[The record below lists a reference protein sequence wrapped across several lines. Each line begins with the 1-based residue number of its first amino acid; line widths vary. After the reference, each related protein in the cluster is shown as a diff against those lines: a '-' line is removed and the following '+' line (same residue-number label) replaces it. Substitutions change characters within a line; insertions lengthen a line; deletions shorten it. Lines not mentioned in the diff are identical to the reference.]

1 MLETAHAVV
10 EGVLV
15 WPRTS
20 SIIGGMIAATVI
32 MIILSAFERIRKSSK
47 KSLKKVKISLDK
59 MVIIGYILCMRFGKQ
74 KNKKS

>member
-10 EGVLV
+10 EGVLI

-20 SIIGGMIAATVI
+20 SIIGGMIAATIV

-47 KSLKKVKISLDK
+47 KSFKIRLDK
-59 MVIIGYILCMRFGKQ
+59 MVIIVYIMHRHF
-74 KNKKS
+74 KKPK